1 MTRDKKRAMQEYV
14 QLFFSPQ
21 SSIILISFACGN
33 SQFSVASNASFG
45 AGIGRVGKYAWSEGV
60 GDVCLNLVIKSAKR
74 QRMLASTRDAGV
86 RFSLTNI
93 VCFFCVF
100 FCFLRGRATHYIDKK
115 IRRSDVE

>member
-1 MTRDKKRAMQEYV
+1 MQEYV

-21 SSIILISFACGN
+21 SLISFACGN
-33 SQFSVASNASFG
+33 SQFSVVSNASFG

-86 RFSLTNI
+86 RLVYEYSL
-93 VCFFCVF
+93 FF
-100 FCFLRGRATHYIDKK
+100 FCFLRGRATHYTAKK